1 MGQFLSCILGQS
13 PLPPLLKL
21 PVEIILLIAYQLSSS
36 PESLVALSLTCK
48 TLSFLCNRDAV
59 NLGDESR
66 RHLLLLLEKDLGNK
80 FFYCHVCRQLHH
92 FSQQWDNLNP
102 WDYKCYDYQILNT
115 FRPSYSSLYRL
126 SYIQARLIMNRHFY
140 GSPKGLPLE
149 SIPHSA
155 VAANEDGR
163 PPWQQT
169 ISARIVGDELFLCI
183 THSLTGRAATLRNV
197 IDKGQSGICQ
207 HLAWGRFRRMPELMK
222 PEGDGSNE
230 LSPFQACHEVP
241 GYCTMCLTDYVI
253 TVERTEDHERIR
265 SGTEVG
271 ANGTVTLKPLI
282 NGWSITL
289 IAYHQVGQCR
299 DPEDWKWTR
308 LKETPRITLF
318 PHEEHTQHR
327 DMALHPPGAIKEKWQ
342 TGET

>member
-126 SYIQARLIMNRHFY
+126 SYVQARLIMNRHFY

-163 PPWQQT
+163 PPWQQM
-169 ISARIVGDELFLCI
+169 ISARIVGNELFLCI

-253 TVERTEDHERIR
+253 TVERTEDHERIH

-271 ANGTVTLKPLI
+271 ANGTWDSAETQRTGNGRDLKKLQESRYSLMKNI
-282 NGWSITL
+282 HNIGIW
-289 IAYHQVGQCR
+289 
-299 DPEDWKWTR
+299 
-308 LKETPRITLF
+308 LF
-318 PHEEHTQHR
+318 ILLVQ
-327 DMALHPPGAIKEKWQ
+327 
-342 TGET
+342 